1 MIMNDESN
9 VTTREESGCLVVLL
23 TEPRVTE
30 GPVLDS
36 VLAVLDEAGRN
47 AATARVAIDFQHV
60 ELMSSGVIG
69 GLVRFYRQLA
79 EHGGRVVLCGVRP
92 PVASVLKVT
101 RLDQLFQLEPDVA
114 SGVQWLNR

>member
-1 MIMNDESN
+1 MNKESN
-9 VTTREESGCLVVLL
+9 VTTREESGCLVVGLI
-23 TEPRVTE
+23 EPRITE
-30 GPVLDS
+30 GPILDS
-36 VLAVLDEAGRN
+36 VLAIFEEVGRN

-92 PVASVLKVT
+92 PVAGVLKVT
-101 RLDQLFQLEPDVA
+101 RLDQLFQLEPDVTR
-114 SGVQWLNR
+114 GVQWLKR